1 MPFPFLMLK
10 EKFERMCILS
20 IILFWWGNIF
30 FGWYASILFLL
41 HIKLTLMSPLCVLF
55 SRQKTAFRS
64 WFHEVFSDTPK
75 SIFSQW
81 RNWWRARGQAP
92 PSKVNVRTETPLV
105 EIFIFSILYF
115 VVFCVFRGVFV
126 FFIWYGHPRHPD
138 IHYHFLTFFWVLARG
153 PLSVNSGP
161 ISPQLSPLTQTSS
174 YATVFSRYVMIY
186 IK

>member
-1 MPFPFLMLK
+1 MGGIVLYVTFWGAVYLPNLMPFPFLMLK

-30 FGWYASILFLL
+30 FGWYVSILFLL

-92 PSKVNVRTETPLV
+92 PSKVNVRTEPPLV
-105 EIFIFSILYF
+105 DILIFSILYF
-115 VVFCVFRGVFV
+115 VVFCVLGVFL
-126 FFIWYGHPRHPD
+126 FFYLVW
-138 IHYHFLTFFWVLARG
+138 
-153 PLSVNSGP
+153 
-161 ISPQLSPLTQTSS
+161 TS
-174 YATVFSRYVMIY
+174 TTSRYSLSFLNLFLSFG
-186 IK
+186 